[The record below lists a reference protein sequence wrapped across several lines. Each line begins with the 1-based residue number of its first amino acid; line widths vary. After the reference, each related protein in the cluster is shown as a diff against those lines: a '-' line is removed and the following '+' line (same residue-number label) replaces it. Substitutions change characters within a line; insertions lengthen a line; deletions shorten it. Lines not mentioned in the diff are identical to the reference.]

1 MIFTLTQLLDSIG
14 GALKDSYPD
23 ISVYS
28 NPNQQGTDVPCF
40 FIFFR
45 PTETENRVGSRFM
58 RNMGIDVVYLVEK
71 NDPDAH
77 DQLVSV
83 ADRLDFVLEFIPY
96 EAGKLRTYEREW
108 KIDDGE
114 LHYQFTIK
122 AVVSYPDNTPHIES
136 LESYKGGINKY
147 GDQNGTS

>member
-14 GALKDSYPD
+14 GALKESYPD

-28 NPNQQGTDVPCF
+28 NSNQQGTDVPCF
-40 FIFFR
+40 FIFFM
-45 PTETENRVGSRFM
+45 PTETENRMDRRYM
-58 RNMGIDVVYLVEK
+58 RNIGIDVVYLVER

-83 ADRLDFVLEFIPY
+83 ADRLDFALEFIPY
-96 EAGKLRTYEREW
+96 DENGKLRTYEREW

-122 AVVSYPDNTPHIES
+122 ATVSYPDNTPPIES
-136 LESYKGGINKY
+136 VESYEGGIK
-147 GDQNGTS
+147 QNGN

>member
-14 GALKDSYPD
+14 GVLKEKYPD

-40 FIFFR
+40 FIFFM
-45 PTETENRVGSRFM
+45 PTETENRVGRRYM
-58 RNMGIDVVYLVEK
+58 RNIGIDVVYLVER

-83 ADRLDFVLEFIPY
+83 ADQLDYALEFILY
-96 EAGKLRTYEREW
+96 EGGKLRTYDREW

-114 LHYQFTIK
+114 LHYQFTVK
-122 AVVSYPDNTPHIES
+122 AIVSYPDNTPVIES
-136 LESYKGGINKY
+136 VESYEGGIKQ
-147 GDQNGTS
+147 DVV

>member
-14 GALKDSYPD
+14 GALKENYPD

-40 FIFFR
+40 FIFFM
-45 PTETENRVGSRFM
+45 PTEMENRVGRRYM
-58 RNMGIDVVYLVEK
+58 RNIGIDVVYLVER
-71 NDPDAH
+71 NDPDTH

-83 ADRLDFVLEFIPY
+83 ADQLDFALEFISY
-96 EAGKLRTYEREW
+96 EDGKLRTFDREW

-122 AVVSYPDNTPHIES
+122 ATVSHPDDTPPIES
-136 LESYKGGINKY
+136 MESYKGGIN
-147 GDQNGTS
+147 

>member
-1 MIFTLTQLLDSIG
+1 MKFTLEKLVDSIS
-14 GALKDSYPD
+14 GALKEIYPD

-40 FIFFR
+40 FIFFM
-45 PTETENRVGSRFM
+45 PTETENRAGRRFM
-58 RNMGIDVVYLVEK
+58 RNIGIDVVYLVER

-83 ADRLDFVLEFIPY
+83 ADQLDYVLEFIPY
-96 EAGKLRTYEREW
+96 EDGKLRTYDREW

-114 LHYQFTIK
+114 LHYQFKVKVI
-122 AVVSYPDNTPHIES
+122 VSYPDNTSPIES
-136 LESYKGGINKY
+136 VETYEGGIKQD
-147 GDQNGTS
+147 GK

>member
-1 MIFTLTQLLDSIG
+1 MIFTIEKLIDSIG
-14 GALKDSYPD
+14 GTLKESYPD

-40 FIFFR
+40 FIFFM
-45 PTETENRVGSRFM
+45 PTETENRLGRRFM
-58 RNMGIDVVYLVEK
+58 RNIGIDVVYLVER

-83 ADRLDFVLEFIPY
+83 ADQLDFILEFIPY
-96 EAGKLRTYEREW
+96 EDGKLRTFDREW

-114 LHYQFTIK
+114 LHYQFTVK
-122 AVVSYPDNTPHIES
+122 AIVSYPDDTPKIES
-136 LESYKGGINKY
+136 LESYKGGINQY
-147 GDQNGTS
+147 GN

>member
-14 GALKDSYPD
+14 GALKESYPD

-28 NPNQQGTDVPCF
+28 NPNQQGTDIPCF
-40 FIFFR
+40 FIFFM
-45 PTETENRVGSRFM
+45 PTETENRMGRRYM
-58 RNMGIDVVYLVEK
+58 RNIGIDVVYLVEK

-77 DQLVSV
+77 DQLVAV
-83 ADRLDFVLEFIPY
+83 ADQLDFALEFISY
-96 EAGKLRTYEREW
+96 GNGKLRTFDREW

-122 AVVSYPDNTPHIES
+122 ATVSYPDDTPSIES
-136 LESYKGGINKY
+136 MESYKGGINQY
-147 GDQNGTS
+147 GS

>member
-1 MIFTLTQLLDSIG
+1 MKFTLTQLLDSIG
-14 GALKDSYPD
+14 GALKESYPD

-40 FIFFR
+40 FIFFM
-45 PTETENRVGSRFM
+45 PTETENRVGRRCM
-58 RNMGIDVVYLVEK
+58 RNIGIDVVYLVER

-83 ADRLDFVLEFIPY
+83 ADQLDYALEFIPY
-96 EAGKLRTYEREW
+96 EGGKLRTYDREW

-114 LHYQFTIK
+114 LHYQFIVK
-122 AVVSYPDNTPHIES
+122 AIVSYQDNTPVIES
-136 LESYKGGINKY
+136 VESYEGGIKQ
-147 GDQNGTS
+147 DVE